1 VIEADAVI
9 CQELV
14 ELATEYLE
22 GVLDDRD
29 LRLVEAH
36 LDACDGCRAY
46 LDQLR
51 ATIRLTGTLE
61 GATLDPEAETK
72 LLQAFRAWKNG
83 S

>member
-1 VIEADAVI
+1 MIEAEAVI

-29 LRLVEAH
+29 RRLVEAH
-36 LDACDGCRAY
+36 LAACDGCRAY
-46 LDQLR
+46 LEQLR
-51 ATIRLTGTLE
+51 ATIRLTGTLQ
-61 GATLDPEAETK
+61 GAVLDGDAETK